1 MAQLVASV
9 SAVELGG
16 VAEVVGLNL
25 ARGKIFTIS
34 LHIYIYIL
42 NETSKPPVNTAHFFN
57 IAHLLLNCLTRYLTQ
72 YIRAHVSVD

>member
-34 LHIYIYIL
+34 LHIYIYIYICPFYRGAKAL
-42 NETSKPPVNTAHFFN
+42 CNTC
-57 IAHLLLNCLTRYLTQ
+57 LLN
-72 YIRAHVSVD
+72 DN